1 MKFIYLIKSVFKRI
15 KITKS
20 TTFTSIIWQFL
31 VLLFSVIAKNY
42 KLALP
47 FLRLF
52 KVLKIW
58 SLISMVLSLTY
69 TLLSSLFNFQYDH
82 KFMVALIM
90 GLGLLFKE
98 YMFDIN
104 DWIIRILNRM
114 GTLLQSKVE
123 TNNKILTQDTI
134 DKFKRGNITH
144 RPRTLNE
151 YINFF

>member
-1 MKFIYLIKSVFKRI
+1 
-15 KITKS
+15 
-20 TTFTSIIWQFL
+20 
-31 VLLFSVIAKNY
+31 
-42 KLALP
+42 
-47 FLRLF
+47 
-52 KVLKIW
+52 
-58 SLISMVLSLTY
+58 MVLSLTY